1 MAKAASA
8 ILPSTPLARTGLVV
22 LACSLTACT
31 NQTKLREAELEQLLA
46 WLPGQYDNTAQAQA
60 DTRGGIQP
68 PHEALSLAI
77 VPVDDPVIG
86 TNVFY
91 VQEMAADDPRRV
103 MVQKVWTIDATDAGI
118 VQTVWT
124 LAEPLRWRD
133 GQRDPDLLRGMMN
146 HDVAQARG
154 CELTWKKKGEKFVAA
169 NDPATCRITSRT
181 TSGTLRIE
189 TRMELDAGNF
199 GLAENAT
206 DAAGQLTQG
215 RTDEPFYRF
224 QKRGQ

>member
-1 MAKAASA
+1 MVR
-8 ILPSTPLARTGLVV
+8 RTGL
-22 LACSLTACT
+22 LALMCLLGSCT
-31 NQTKLREAELEQLLA
+31 NQTKLREAELEQLLE
-46 WLPGQYDNTAQAQA
+46 WLPGQYDNAAQAQA
-60 DTRGGIQP
+60 DTRAGVQP
-68 PHEALSLAI
+68 PHEALALAI

-86 TNVFY
+86 KYVFY

-103 MVQKVWTIDATDAGI
+103 MVQKVWTIDLTDKGI

-146 HDVAQARG
+146 HDVAQATG
-154 CELTWKKKGEKFVAA
+154 CDLIWKKKGEQFVAA
-169 NDPATCRITSRT
+169 NDPKTCRT
-181 TSGTLRIE
+181 TSRATSGTVQID
-189 TRMELDAGNF
+189 TRMELDAVGF

-206 DAAGQLTQG
+206 DVNGHLAQG

-224 QKRGQ
+224 QKHGR

>member
-1 MAKAASA
+1 MVRRAA
-8 ILPSTPLARTGLVV
+8 PLLLLGL
-22 LACSLTACT
+22 LGSCT
-31 NQTKLREAELEQLLA
+31 NQTKLREAEFAQLLA
-46 WLPGQYDNTAQAQA
+46 WLPGHYDNTKQAQA
-60 DTRGGIQP
+60 DVRAGLQP
-68 PHEALSLAI
+68 PHEALALAI

-86 TNVFY
+86 THVFY

-103 MVQKVWTIDATDAGI
+103 MVQKVWTLDLTDKGM

-154 CELTWKKKGEKFVAA
+154 CDLTWKKHGEQFAAA
-169 NDPATCRITSRT
+169 NDSKTCRITSRA
-181 TSGTLRIE
+181 TSGTLQID
-189 TRMELDAGNF
+189 TRMELDATGF

-206 DAAGQLTQG
+206 DASGQLAQG

-224 QKRGQ
+224 LKQGR